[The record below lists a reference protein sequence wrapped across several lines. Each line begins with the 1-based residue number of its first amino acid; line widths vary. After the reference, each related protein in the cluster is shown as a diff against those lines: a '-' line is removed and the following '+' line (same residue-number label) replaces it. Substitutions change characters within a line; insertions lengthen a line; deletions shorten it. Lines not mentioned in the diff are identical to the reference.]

1 MIDPTS
7 ALTSLIATVP
17 GTSRIASSPLDQGG
31 FGPDAIVELGKK
43 IFGDVPGYALAA
55 QLGTVLTSTLQS
67 KLSAPT
73 QRVPIFSQ
81 KQAQQLGKIITKAA
95 QALNDGDFQQ
105 AKAHTQELL
114 QRDVND
120 PMAYHLLGRI
130 AQAEG
135 DQKTAIELLQRA
147 SQLAPQSDRIAGD
160 LFVARQLLR
169 SDTEVLE
176 TASQLVTNR
185 GSALQGQ
192 QLLFELAKRTPRQA
206 ETYLQLAEGFRTL
219 DLPVQQLGVLGVVLE
234 EGGQDDLK
242 ILEGKIKD
250 FISENEPVGLA
261 YSLLGRT
268 QQKLGRFDDAI
279 QSLKTAVGIAPEVR
293 RYTAE
298 LANVHATLGNIALG
312 KGDLSAAQFRFE
324 TARDLDPL
332 DADLKFGLAAVFISQ
347 GKEKIDQGLEIA
359 ARSLLG
365 RATSL
370 LGSDKSFDKELAV
383 SYLRLGHRALS
394 DTMEGLAQ
402 LNFEEAFKRNP
413 DLGGLRRLLTDRYR
427 ENGQNVLD
435 AKSYADMSTN
445 DFETV
450 VDNFQKAVDTD
461 PTRSSFKSS
470 LGKELNEFG
479 LKLMN
484 VYNDYERALEMFGR
498 ARALFPDNATYKSNY
513 EAALNLKIQNPTS

>member
-1 MIDPTS
+1 MGRKTF
-7 ALTSLIATVP
+7 
-17 GTSRIASSPLDQGG
+17 GG
-31 FGPDAIVELGKK
+31 VL
-43 IFGDVPGYALAA
+43 GYALTA
-55 QLGTVLTSTLQS
+55 QLGTVLTNTLQS
-67 KLSAPT
+67 KLLAPT
-73 QRVPIFSQ
+73 GPAPVFSQ
-81 KQAQQLGKIITKAA
+81 KQAQQISQTIAKAA
-95 QALNDGDFQQ
+95 QAISDGDFQQ

-114 QRDVND
+114 KRDVND
-120 PMAYHLLGRI
+120 PTAYHLLGRI

-135 DQKTAIELLQRA
+135 DQKTAIGHLQRA
-147 SQLAPQSDRIAGD
+147 AELAPQSERIAGD

-169 SDTEVLE
+169 SDADVLE
-176 TASQLVTNR
+176 TASQLVTR
-185 GSALQGQ
+185 KDSALRGQ
-192 QLLFELAKRTPRQA
+192 QLLFELAKRTPRQG

-219 DLPVQQLGVLGVVLE
+219 NLPVQQLGVMGVVLE
-234 EGGQDDLK
+234 GGSQDDLK

-250 FISENEPVGLA
+250 FIDDNKPVGLA

-268 QQKLGRFDDAI
+268 QQKLGRFDDAM

-293 RYTAE
+293 RYTEE

-324 TARDLDPL
+324 IARDLDPL
-332 DADLKFGLAAVFISQ
+332 NSDLKFGLAAVFISQ
-347 GKEKIDQGLEIA
+347 GKEKINQGLEIV

-365 RATSL
+365 RATAL

-383 SYLRLGHRALS
+383 SYFRLGQRALN
-394 DTMEGLAQ
+394 DGMEGLAQ

-413 DLGGLRRLLTDRYR
+413 DLGGLRRMLTDRYR
-427 ENGQNVLD
+427 ESGQNVLD
-435 AKSYADMSTN
+435 AKSYADMTTS

-470 LGKELNEFG
+470 LANELNEFG

-484 VYNDYERALEMFGR
+484 DNNDYERALEMFGR

-513 EAALNLKIQNPTS
+513 EAALDLKIRNPTP

>member
-1 MIDPTS
+1 MIDPTGG
-7 ALTSLIATVP
+7 LTSLIANVP
-17 GTSRIASSPLDQGG
+17 GTNRIVSSPLSQSG

-43 IFGDVPGYALAA
+43 TFGGVPGYALAA
-55 QLGTVLTSTLQS
+55 QLGTVLTSTLQAQ
-67 KLSAPT
+67 LSAPT
-73 QRVPIFSQ
+73 ERVPIFSE
-81 KQAQQLGKIITKAA
+81 KQARQIGKIITKAA
-95 QALNDGDFQQ
+95 QALSNGDFQQ

-120 PMAYHLLGRI
+120 PTAYHLLGRI

-135 DQKTAIELLQRA
+135 DQETAIEHLQRA
-147 SQLAPQSDRIAGD
+147 SQLAPESDRIAGD
-160 LFVARQLLR
+160 LFVTRQLLR

-176 TASQLVTNR
+176 TASQLVAHR
-185 GSALQGQ
+185 DSALQGQ

-219 DLPVQQLGVLGVVLE
+219 NLPVQQLGVLGVALE
-234 EGGQDDLK
+234 EGNQDDLK

-250 FISENEPVGLA
+250 FINENEPVGLA

-279 QSLKTAVGIAPEVR
+279 QSLETAVGIAPEVR
-293 RYTAE
+293 RYTGE
-298 LANVHATLGNIALG
+298 LANVYATVGNIALG
-312 KGDLSAAQFRFE
+312 QGDLPAAQFRFE

-332 DADLKFGLAAVFISQ
+332 DAYLKFGLAAVFLSQ
-347 GKEKIDQGLEIA
+347 AREKINQGLEIA

-365 RATSL
+365 RATAL
-370 LGSDKSFDKELAV
+370 LGNDKSFDKELAV

-402 LNFEEAFKRNP
+402 LNFEAAFERNP
-413 DLGGLRRLLTDRYR
+413 NLSGLRRLLTDRYR

-435 AKSYADMSTN
+435 AKSYADMTTN

-470 LGKELNEFG
+470 LGNELNEFG

-484 VYNDYERALEMFGR
+484 DNNDYEQALEMFGR
-498 ARALFPDNATYKSNY
+498 ARALFPENATYKSNY